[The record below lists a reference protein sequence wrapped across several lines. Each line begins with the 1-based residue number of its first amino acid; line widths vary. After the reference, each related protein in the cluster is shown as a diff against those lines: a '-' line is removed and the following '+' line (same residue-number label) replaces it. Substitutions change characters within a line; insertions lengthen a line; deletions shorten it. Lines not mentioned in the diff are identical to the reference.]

1 MHPTT
6 RRASPDNEPKK
17 AWQNF
22 GFCFLGVVLASM
34 LGLPLVLLHAKV
46 IQNQDLCVRARAP
59 ALGAAAPPLSSHSPL
74 PLPPPPFSPNSGYW
88 VASIFVALLGGGIAM
103 CLKPARAQQR

>member
-1 MHPTT
+1 
-6 RRASPDNEPKK
+6 
-17 AWQNF
+17 
-22 GFCFLGVVLASM
+22 M

-46 IQNQDLCVRARAP
+46 IQNQDLCVRAP
-59 ALGAAAPPLSSHSPL
+59 ALGATAPL
-74 PLPPPPFSPNSGYW
+74 PSLLTRLSLYRLPPAFSPSSGYW

>member
-1 MHPTT
+1 VARAAPPRPALPSRAPSPQTNSPRNTPT
-6 RRASPDNEPKK
+6 RRRAPDNEPKK

-46 IQNQDLCVRARAP
+46 IQNQDL
-59 ALGAAAPPLSSHSPL
+59 
-74 PLPPPPFSPNSGYW
+74 
-88 VASIFVALLGGGIAM
+88 
-103 CLKPARAQQR
+103 